1 MKKSIVFSFVAG
13 SLFLLGAC
21 GNPAEKTEENQPV
34 SVYSYNNE
42 TSILE
47 WTAFKFTE
55 RKGVKGTFN
64 DFTIKGIKES
74 TDPKELLQS
83 LTFSIP
89 VASTETNDPGRNE
102 KIIKY
107 FFKTINTENI
117 TGKLVKLNEDETAD
131 LQITMNGITKDVTGN
146 YKLSDTQFSF
156 TAMIDVLNWKGG
168 NGVAALNAECIE
180 NHTGPDGVLKLWSE
194 VDLSFT
200 TTLNKK

>member
-1 MKKSIVFSFVAG
+1 MKKI
-13 SLFLLGAC
+13 SLFSAFV
-21 GNPAEKTEENQPV
+21 V
-34 SVYSYNNE
+34 SVLVLGSCSSSSEEKAPKVKQGMYSYNNE

-64 DFTIKGIKES
+64 DFTINGLKEAADS
-74 TDPKELLQS
+74 KELLES
-83 LTFSIP
+83 LSFSIP
-89 VASTETNDPGRNE
+89 IASTETNDPGRNE

-107 FFKTINTENI
+107 FFNMIKTETL
-117 TGKLVKLNEDETAD
+117 TGKLVKLNDDKTAD
-131 LQITMNGITKDVTGN
+131 LEITMNGISKNVKGTYTLN
-146 YKLSDTQFSF
+146 DTQFGF

-168 NGVAALNAECIE
+168 EGIAALNAQCIE
-180 NHTGPDGVLKLWSE
+180 NHTGPDGILKLWSE